1 MGDLLGIPTP
11 ICPYCSSNLIQ
22 ITAAFDPVTYEIEMY
37 LIDNA
42 TCADCGALLTAPTP
56 SDLPAA

>member
-1 MGDLLGIPTP
+1 MGDVRGIPTA
-11 ICPYCSSNLIQ
+11 ICPYCNSNLLQ
-22 ITAAFDPVTYEIEMY
+22 LTVAFDPETYEIELY